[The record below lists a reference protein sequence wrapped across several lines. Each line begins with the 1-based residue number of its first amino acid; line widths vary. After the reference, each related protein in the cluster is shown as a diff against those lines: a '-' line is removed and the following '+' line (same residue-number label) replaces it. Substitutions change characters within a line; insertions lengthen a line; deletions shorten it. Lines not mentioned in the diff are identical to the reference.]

1 MEQEVWKPVVGWEKD
16 YEVSSYGR
24 IRSRDRAVG
33 VRTYGK
39 ETHKTIKGRMM
50 TPKYDK
56 DGYFVI
62 HLRDTLNGRNRLL
75 KLHRLVAEAFIE
87 NPNDYPQVDHI
98 NGIKDDNRVENLRWC
113 TCKQNLNFDLA
124 VRNKSEATRRSYDK
138 IEGLR
143 ELRSR
148 TFGRCNCI
156 PVDVWYNS
164 VYVGEYPS
172 LMDFCREKGFRQSSV
187 YNKAIHDGKEYQG
200 YRIVK
205 KEKKC

>member
-1 MEQEVWKPVVGWEKD
+1 MEQEIWKPVVGWEKD

-24 IRSRDRAVG
+24 IRSKDREVG
-33 VRTYGK
+33 MVTYGK
-39 ETHKTIKGRMM
+39 TTVKKVTGRIMILR
-50 TPKYDK
+50 PDIN
-56 DGYFVI
+56 GYLTV
-62 HLRDTLNGRNRLL
+62 HLRNTREN
-75 KLHRLVAEAFIE
+75 KSKMSKVHRLVATAFIE

-148 TFGRCNCI
+148 TLGRCNCI

-164 VYVGEYPS
+164 VYMGEYPS